1 MTPLKIDGER
11 VLQLRD
17 DGQTAEEIA
26 AVFNVTVRQLTDWV
40 AYHLQIPRSVSR
52 GWGMPPEGAPPSP
65 PAGSDATT
73 TPSPL
78 PQGDPGIMAS
88 LGTHQVLDDGT
99 TRPLVW
105 AYKSPFRE
113 RTRSGSVTVA
123 IHVDG
128 TRVSVED
135 VAVGGDITDVEVAVA
150 AAEIRR
156 RLDELLGEGGAA

>member
-52 GWGMPPEGAPPSP
+52 GWGMPPEGAPPS
-65 PAGSDATT
+65 ATT
-73 TPSPL
+73 APAIIADLNIKARPTEPQITASPTFAPDAPSAFRKRSRE
-78 PQGDPGIMAS
+78 GGIAIVIE
-88 LGTHQVLDDGT
+88 GARVIV
-99 TRPLVW
+99 P
-105 AYKSPFRE
+105 PFE
-113 RTRSGSVTVA
+113 
-123 IHVDG
+123 
-128 TRVSVED
+128 VE
-135 VAVGGDITDVEVAVA
+135 GEITDVEVAIA